1 VTTAV
6 IDIRLLLRV
15 LEIALVAGVGVS
27 IVVSLTVLG
36 MIRSGDMRREQ
47 RSVAAGAYALL
58 GLAGVAATAG
68 LIIAGLILLAQK
80 S

>member
-1 VTTAV
+1 MTAAV

-36 MIRSGDMRREQ
+36 MIRSGDMRREE

-58 GLAGVAATAG
+58 GFAGVLATAA
-68 LIIAGLILLAQK
+68 LIIAGLVLLAQK